1 MGLDETEF
9 AVCSVP
15 SEICLKLSN
24 SSSFSKA
31 EEQQITSNLSHKIIC
46 FRSGGWLELLIS
58 RRPNVFYQLLVI
70 SYVSVIHLKTS
81 TLRCIDFFA

>member
-1 MGLDETEF
+1 MKTDTLVF
-9 AVCSVP
+9 
-15 SEICLKLSN
+15 
-24 SSSFSKA
+24 KA
-31 EEQQITSNLSHKIIC
+31 HNKQTQPQKIIC

-58 RRPNVFYQLLVI
+58 RRPNVFYKLLVI

>member
-1 MGLDETEF
+1 MGLDEIEF

-31 EEQQITSNLSHKIIC
+31 EEQQITSNLSHKIC
-46 FRSGGWLELLIS
+46 LNTRCNFLLFLTHS
-58 RRPNVFYQLLVI
+58 
-70 SYVSVIHLKTS
+70 
-81 TLRCIDFFA
+81 FAGQAVW

>member
-1 MGLDETEF
+1 MGLDEIEF

-31 EEQQITSNLSHKIIC
+31 EEQQIKKCYFKSFT
-46 FRSGGWLELLIS
+46 
-58 RRPNVFYQLLVI
+58 
-70 SYVSVIHLKTS
+70 
-81 TLRCIDFFA
+81 